1 VKPVTPAEGA
11 VGVGYEE
18 GAGWIIFFDGSS
30 GECFL
35 QIKIMKY
42 IKFTSYQSN
51 YGFDQSTCQIDFTS
65 PQDNFEVLSLKMH
78 TIGSTPVQI
87 ITHH

>member
-1 VKPVTPAEGA
+1 VEPVTLAKGA
-11 VGVGYEE
+11 TVVAYKE
-18 GAGWIIFFDGSS
+18 GAGWIIFFDRSV
-30 GECFL
+30 GEGFL
-35 QIKIMKY
+35 QTKIMKH

-51 YGFDQSTCQIDFTS
+51 CGFDQNMCQIDFTS

-78 TIGSTPVQI
+78 TIGPTPVQI